1 MMSSLRFIEIEKI
14 ANSIRPNCVCGTDYG
29 ISNVFESAEQLGYK
43 LIRYPLGE
51 NDILGSAE
59 RRGNDKI
66 IFSNSSVILA
76 REIFTV
82 AHEIGHHELHLSDDC
97 ILIKDPDF
105 LERDIREIEA
115 NYFSA
120 CLLMPEE
127 QAKSFVR
134 LELENKPADK
144 WTALDI
150 AKIQTVFNVSFDM
163 ALARLNR
170 ISILPQPTVD
180 VLKSEKS
187 QTSVTT
193 LLKIINGSTDLCHPS
208 LAKKVPAEFLEWVLY
223 NYQEKLIPKKT
234 LEKALQYFD
243 SSITDV
249 LIDDDNDSLP
259 DDDLDALIG
268 GLDG

>member
-1 MMSSLRFIEIEKI
+1 MMSSSRFIEIEKI
-14 ANSIRPNCVCGTDYG
+14 ANSVRPNCVCGSDYG
-29 ISNVFESAEQLGYK
+29 ISNIFESAEQLGYK

-59 RRGNDKI
+59 RRGDDKI
-66 IFSNSSVILA
+66 IFSNSTVILA

-105 LERDIREIEA
+105 LERDIRETEA

-127 QAKSFVR
+127 KVKSFVR

-150 AKIQTVFNVSFDM
+150 AKIQTAFNVSFDM
-163 ALARLNR
+163 ALARLNH
-170 ISILPQPTVD
+170 ICILPQPIVD
-180 VLKSEKS
+180 MLKSEKS
-187 QTSVTT
+187 QTSVTA
-193 LLKIINGSTDLCHPS
+193 LLKIINGTTNLCRPT

-223 NYQEKLIPKKT
+223 NYREKLIPKQT
-234 LEKALQYFD
+234 LEKAFQYFD
-243 SSITDV
+243 SSIADV
-249 LIDDDNDSLP
+249 LVEDDNNAP
-259 DDDLDALIG
+259 QEDDLDALIG
-268 GLDG
+268 SLIG